1 MMMNGRKEGW
11 ERELN
16 IIIIHTNN
24 AIRDSWDWEY
34 SGVWMAGCMLYWVEF
49 RREV

>member
-1 MMMNGRKEGW
+1 VLWLLLYDMMMNGRKEGW

-24 AIRDSWDWEY
+24 AIRDSWD
-34 SGVWMAGCMLYWVEF
+34 
-49 RREV
+49 